1 MRHGYKNEGKG
12 AVETDGCFKQP
23 HSRPLLWSNKRLFA
37 SLKYSVMISR
47 SYDNVTKF
55 RETLISGRIYII

>member
-23 HSRPLLWSNKRLFA
+23 HSRPFYEVQTAVCIAEVFGYDFTLLR
-37 SLKYSVMISR
+37 SR
-47 SYDNVTKF
+47 D
-55 RETLISGRIYII
+55 